1 MNRREA
7 VVAGIATAAA
17 VAFPSPVSAQ
27 TAVPDDNPDLSPIR
41 ALLDAHDAAFTNHD
55 LSGVLATMTDKAAL
69 MGCGPGEIWSGP
81 EELKAAHEHLFEAF
95 DIGEQNFEYE
105 FSLGELGPDSGWMV
119 TSGNVNGQRNRK
131 DFTFPVNISL
141 SVKKVGEKW
150 LIASMHF
157 STVTDQ
163 PQEED

>member
-55 LSGVLATMTDKAAL
+55 LSGGSFGFYIPSSDEVNLA
-69 MGCGPGEIWSGP
+69 
-81 EELKAAHEHLFEAF
+81 
-95 DIGEQNFEYE
+95 NFSFYAD
-105 FSLGELGPDSGWMV
+105 LVP
-119 TSGNVNGQRNRK
+119 R
-131 DFTFPVNISL
+131 
-141 SVKKVGEKW
+141 
-150 LIASMHF
+150 
-157 STVTDQ
+157 
-163 PQEED
+163 